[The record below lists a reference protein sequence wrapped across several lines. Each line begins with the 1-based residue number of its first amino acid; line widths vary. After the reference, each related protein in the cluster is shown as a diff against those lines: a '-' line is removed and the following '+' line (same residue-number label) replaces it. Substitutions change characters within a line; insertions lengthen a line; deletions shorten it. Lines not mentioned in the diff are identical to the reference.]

1 MEAFLGGMGLL
12 LDPHILLVVFAG
24 TLLGIVVGAGPWKA
38 QLDEFM
44 VEGKKT
50 LEALGLLK

>member
-1 MEAFLGGMGLL
+1 MKGQLFQTYLETSGQSMES
-12 LDPHILLVVFAG
+12 VV
-24 TLLGIVVGAGPWKA
+24 VAGPWKA
-38 QLDEFM
+38 QLDDFM

>member
-1 MEAFLGGMGLL
+1 M
-12 LDPHILLVVFAG
+12 DS
-24 TLLGIVVGAGPWKA
+24 VVGAGPWKA